1 MNICKCLRR
10 LAVLAVLIM
19 SVSFSALAQQVSR
32 KSVAEDLITL
42 SYSSYKLPMDLGM
55 VMFDSWKLT
64 DDAVE
69 CFYVCKTEE
78 IYNSICY
85 EGYDMFKATSVA
97 SFKEMARSN
106 NAVSL
111 IVNVDAD
118 RGMKYHYSS
127 PSGKMLT
134 LSFSKSDLLEYLG
147 VNEITPEFRE
157 WAVRMA
163 LDAMSSQA
171 AAVGHV
177 FVLEEITK
185 KSVYYKQQIQVPI
198 EKGDKYNLAKASL
211 NDLINCSNASLF
223 PLYSLYLEK
232 GYAHTIISSVNK
244 RTTKS
249 EISFEELAYIYE
261 YVKEEQQKMKAQK
274 EAEEAAAAEAKAAE
288 AARAANCVESPTD
301 DDEESIPFQLI
312 DVKPTFQ
319 GGDANAFS
327 SWVMQRLVYPDS
339 AKKNK
344 VQGRVTLQFTIAT
357 DGQVENVKVLR
368 GADPALDA
376 EAVRVVSS
384 SPKWTPGM
392 VDGKPVR
399 VTYTFPIIFQI

>member
-19 SVSFSALAQQVSR
+19 SVSYSALAQQVSR

-42 SYSSYKLPMDLGM
+42 SYSLYKLPMDLGM

-69 CFYVCKTEE
+69 CYYVCKTEE

-97 SFKEMARSN
+97 SLKEMARSN

-111 IVNVDAD
+111 VVNVDAD

-157 WAVRMA
+157 SAVRMA

-171 AAVGHV
+171 AEAGHV

-185 KSVYYKQQIQVPI
+185 KSVCYKQQIQVPI

-211 NDLINCSNASLF
+211 NDLISCSNASLF

-232 GYAHTIISSVNK
+232 GYAQTIISSVNK
-244 RTTKS
+244 LTTKS
-249 EISFEELAYIYE
+249 TISFEELAYIYE

-274 EAEEAAAAEAKAAE
+274 EAEEAAAAEAE

-301 DDEESIPFQLI
+301 DDEPIPFQLI

-368 GADPALDA
+368 GVDPALDA

-392 VDGKPVR
+392 VDGKSVR